1 MQRSGWLKLTAIA
14 FSLGIFAAACGS
26 DDSGGSASETTAAS
40 GAGEETTAAPA
51 GGGGDTTAAPAAGGG
66 GDYVI
71 GVSNTLAGNG
81 WREEMICAVKA
92 QSLASGN
99 VSKVI
104 AISKNGGPTEQ
115 IQDMQNLISQGV
127 NAIIVNPSDREK
139 LNPVIEE
146 AAAQGIVVVA
156 VDQAVTAPSAY
167 VATNDQVAYG
177 RLGAQW
183 LADELG
189 GTGSVLYMRGIDGVP
204 ADADR
209 HEGFTEVMAEYPD
222 IRSRRSSPVGTSP
235 RAATSPCRS

>member
-1 MQRSGWLKLTAIA
+1 
-14 FSLGIFAAACGS
+14 
-26 DDSGGSASETTAAS
+26 
-40 GAGEETTAAPA
+40 
-51 GGGGDTTAAPAAGGG
+51 
-66 GDYVI
+66 
-71 GVSNTLAGNG
+71 
-81 WREEMICAVKA
+81 
-92 QSLASGN
+92 
-99 VSKVI
+99 
-104 AISKNGGPTEQ
+104 
-115 IQDMQNLISQGV
+115 MQNLISQGV

-209 HEGFTEVMAEYPD
+209 HAGLHRGDGRSTRTS
-222 IRSRRSSPVGTSP
+222 RSRRSSPVGTSP